1 MVFFLFLTVFWNV
14 PENFTERDGFIL
26 ILNNNFLLRG
36 HFGVGSSDF
45 GSFWA
50 QDPKGNKEGKCKMKN
65 LAIPFGGF
73 LTQCLETRF
82 LQEKHLRRAHV
93 RVFHYDYFQV
103 CMNTLTEGGDEATDP
118 HFEC

>member
-26 ILNNNFLLRG
+26 ILNNIFLLRG

-103 CMNTLTEGGDEATDP
+103 CMNTLTVVAGRENCKP
-118 HFEC
+118 YNV